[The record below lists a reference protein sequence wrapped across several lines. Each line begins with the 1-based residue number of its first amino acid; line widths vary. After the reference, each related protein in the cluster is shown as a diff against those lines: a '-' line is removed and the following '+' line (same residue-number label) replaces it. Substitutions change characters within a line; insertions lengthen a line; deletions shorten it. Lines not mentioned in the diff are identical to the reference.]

1 MPTINQLVRK
11 GRITPEEKSKS
22 RALHSCPQRRGVCLQ
37 VMTRTPKKPNSALR
51 KVAKVRLTNGEEV
64 IAYIG
69 GEGHNLQEH
78 SIVLVRGGRVK
89 DLPGVRYHIVRGA
102 LDCLGVDKRRQ
113 GAQVWRQASE
123 GCCQVNQTSY
133 LLYIM
138 ARRKRVYRKI
148 ERRDP
153 RYDSALVGKLIS
165 KVMLDGKRSLAERI
179 VYAAIDMA
187 NEGTD
192 SIDPLEVITR
202 AIENAKPRVE
212 VKSRR
217 VGGATYQVPLEVDPA
232 RSESLAMRWIVNYA
246 RNRKG
251 VPMHKAL
258 ANEIKEA
265 ANNQGSSV
273 RKRDDVHK
281 MAQANRAFAH
291 FRW

>member
-1 MPTINQLVRK
+1 
-11 GRITPEEKSKS
+11 
-22 RALHSCPQRRGVCLQ
+22 
-37 VMTRTPKKPNSALR
+37 
-51 KVAKVRLTNGEEV
+51 
-64 IAYIG
+64 
-69 GEGHNLQEH
+69 
-78 SIVLVRGGRVK
+78 
-89 DLPGVRYHIVRGA
+89 
-102 LDCLGVDKRRQ
+102 
-113 GAQVWRQASE
+113 
-123 GCCQVNQTSY
+123 
-133 LLYIM
+133 M

-192 SIDPLEVITR
+192 T
-202 AIENAKPRVE
+202 IENAKPRVE